1 MKKQKKEEVKDDFD
15 LNVNDDRFA
24 AIYSRPEFNIDPSAT
39 SFKKT
44 KAMETLIDEK
54 QKRVISGQNNKK
66 EAKKKP
72 VEKESKNSNLD
83 PEITA
88 SLKAV
93 KNKWAKNAKKKKI

>member
-54 QKRVISGQNNKK
+54 QKRVTSGHNKR

-72 VEKESKNSNLD
+72 VEKESKNSNLG